1 MAARAVTQT
10 LRRRQLDRLLTET
23 SAHRDLKTP
32 SCGWIREIRSVL
44 GMSAAQLATRMGVRQ
59 STVAKMERTEQE
71 ETISLQSLRRAAE
84 AMDCMLVYA
93 FVPRQTLEETLIT
106 QARQCARRMVAR
118 VEHTLVLEAQRLPP
132 GSFEAEVEELTAEL
146 IRTLSREIWR
156 AKPEVQDTAIGRE
169 KSGDGDAD
177 GSL

>member
-1 MAARAVTQT
+1 MASRAVTQS

-23 SAHRDLKTP
+23 SAPRNLKTP
-32 SCGWIREIRSVL
+32 SCGWIREIRSAL
-44 GMSAAQLATRMGVRQ
+44 GMSAAQLASRMGVRQ

-71 ETISLQSLRRAAE
+71 ERISLQSLRRAAE

-118 VEHTLVLEAQRLPP
+118 VEHTMALEAQRLSPE
-132 GSFEAEVEELTAEL
+132 SLEVEVEELAAEL
-146 IRTLSREIWR
+146 VRTLRREIWR
-156 AKPEVQDTAIGRE
+156 EEPEGKDTVAVVKG
-169 KSGDGDAD
+169 A
-177 GSL
+177 